1 VGAPMKAKTTSKCLK
16 CSEQYVPDHRN
27 RRTQCYCAKAECRK
41 ESKAESQKR
50 WLGKPE
56 NQNYF
61 RGAGNTDRTRQWR
74 KANRG
79 YRRKKKSSG
88 KSVQQDLFDTQ
99 EVGAVDVVGLGH
111 EDVQQDLYTM
121 QPALLVG
128 IIAIM
133 TGHVQ
138 QEDIAA
144 SVRSFLARGAD
155 ILRMGPGSPQI
166 PKHENQTNPVPAAT
180 AARTA
185 PI

>member
-1 VGAPMKAKTTSKCLK
+1 MKAKTTSKCLK

-50 WLGKPE
+50 WLAKSE

-61 RGAGNTDRTRQWR
+61 RGTGNTDRTRQWR
-74 KANRG
+74 KANHG
-79 YRRKKKSSG
+79 YRRKKKSAG
-88 KSVQQDLFDTQ
+88 KSVQQDFFDTQ
-99 EVGAVDVVGLGH
+99 EVGAVDVVGLGR
-111 EDVQQDLYTM
+111 EDAQQDLYTM

-166 PKHENQTNPVPAAT
+166 PKHENQTYPVPAAT
-180 AARTA
+180 AARSA

>member
-1 VGAPMKAKTTSKCLK
+1 MKQKTTRKGLN
-16 CSEQYVPDHRN
+16 CSEQFLPDPRN
-27 RRTQCYCAKAECRK
+27 RQRQCHC
-41 ESKAESQKR
+41 
-50 WLGKPE
+50 GKPE
-56 NQNYF
+56 CQRASKAASQRRWTRKPENKNYF
-61 RGAGNTDRTRQWR
+61 RGAENTDRVRQWR
-74 KANRG
+74 KANPG
-79 YRRKKKSSG
+79 YRRKKTPEPAD
-88 KSVQQDLFDTQ
+88 VLQDVCLT
-99 EVGAVDVVGLGH
+99 
-111 EDVQQDLYTM
+111 

-166 PKHENQTNPVPAAT
+166 PKHENQTNPVSAAT

>member
-1 VGAPMKAKTTSKCLK
+1 MKAKTTSKCLK

-50 WLGKPE
+50 WLGKAE

-79 YRRKKKSSG
+79 YRRKKKSAG

-99 EVGAVDVVGLGH
+99 EVGAVDVVGLGR
-111 EDVQQDLYTM
+111 EDAQQDLYTM

-166 PKHENQTNPVPAAT
+166 PIHENQTYPVPAAT